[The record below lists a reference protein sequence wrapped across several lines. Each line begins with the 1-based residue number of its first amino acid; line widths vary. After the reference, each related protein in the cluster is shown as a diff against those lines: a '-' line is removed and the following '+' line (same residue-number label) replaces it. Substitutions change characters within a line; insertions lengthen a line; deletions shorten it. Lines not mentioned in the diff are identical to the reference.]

1 MAVNEGTVAINNETK
16 VKKNQCDGINDDFSE
31 EISRDEEEGK
41 KESIS
46 KGRRRVYGLT
56 LMSLAGFYVVLANT
70 LVQLIHGYSLVEVS
84 SLTILFSRS
93 VVTVAMALMFM
104 VAACI
109 HPFPSPRE
117 TLALSALGLT
127 GVGAI
132 LFMYQALS
140 LIPVGDVTVIHFT
153 APVFTSAMGR
163 AFLKQPCSI
172 MDGLLG
178 LISFCGVFIMTRP
191 TVIFGPQDVESETI
205 CETLTGCTEEHHS
218 ADSSS
223 SGHEYTYLYGVGY
236 TLVAAFLVSVFFI
249 LNKLMSR
256 QTDVILTLFY
266 TGIMG
271 LILPSVIVCATQ
283 KSYQVGDQW
292 EIWILLLLIGVL
304 SVVHLLFVAESLQFE
319 DAGPAALIRNADSVY
334 AFALQFFVLGV
345 TPHILTIVGALIV
358 VISSTLMGV
367 SRYFSA
373 KKMQR

>member
-1 MAVNEGTVAINNETK
+1 MADKDNTKHRNNDNSSIDK
-16 VKKNQCDGINDDFSE
+16 VKDAENTTRETGVTSGE
-31 EISRDEEEGK
+31 EV
-41 KESIS
+41 IS

-70 LVQLIHGYSLVEVS
+70 LVQLIHEHSLVDIS

-93 VVTVAMALMFM
+93 AVTVAMALVLML
-104 VAACI
+104 VARI
-109 HPFPSPRE
+109 HPFPSHRE

-163 AFLKQPCSI
+163 ALLQQPCSF
-172 MDGLLG
+172 MDAFLG
-178 LISFCGVFIMTRP
+178 FISFCGVFIMTRP
-191 TVIFGPQDVESETI
+191 TVIFGTQDIESETI
-205 CETLTGCTEEHHS
+205 CESLTGCENEHHS
-218 ADSSS
+218 MDSSRGDNS
-223 SGHEYTYLYGVGY
+223 YMYGVAY

-256 QTDVILTLFY
+256 KTDVVLTLFY
-266 TGIMG
+266 TGIYG
-271 LILPSVIVCATQ
+271 LILPSIIVAVTQ
-283 KSYQVGDQW
+283 KQYQVGDQW

-334 AFALQFFVLGV
+334 AFGLQFLVLGV
-345 TPHILTIVGALIV
+345 APHLMTIVGALIV
-358 VISSTLMGV
+358 VVSSTTMGV
-367 SRYFSA
+367 SRYFSVRQ
-373 KKMQR
+373 KK

>member
-1 MAVNEGTVAINNETK
+1 MDNQIKA
-16 VKKNQCDGINDDFSE
+16 KNDRSDDSTFE
-31 EISRDEEEGK
+31 KTLTGKNEEEGSGTE
-41 KESIS
+41 KEGSIS
-46 KGRRRVYGLT
+46 RGRRRVYGLT

-70 LVQLIHGYSLVEVS
+70 LVQLIHGRSLVEVS
-84 SLTILFSRS
+84 SLTILCSRS
-93 VVTVAMALMFM
+93 VVTAAMALMFM
-104 VAACI
+104 IIGRI
-109 HPFPSPRE
+109 HPFPSRRE

-132 LFMYQALS
+132 LFMYLALS
-140 LIPVGDVTVIHFT
+140 YIPVGDVTVIHFT

-178 LISFCGVFIMTRP
+178 LVSFCGVFIMTRP
-191 TVIFGPQDVESETI
+191 TIIFGAQDLESETI
-205 CETLTGCTEEHHS
+205 CETLTGCENEHHS
-218 ADSSS
+218 TDSLADSKN
-223 SGHEYTYLYGVGY
+223 TYLYGVGY
-236 TLVAAFLVSVFFI
+236 TLVAAFLVSIFFI

-256 QTDVILTLFY
+256 QTDVVLTLFY

-271 LILPSVIVCATQ
+271 LILPSVIVCVTQ
-283 KSYQVGDQW
+283 EPYQAGNQW

-334 AFALQFFVLGV
+334 AFGLQYLVLGV
-345 TPHILTIVGALIV
+345 APHTLTIIGALIV
-358 VISSTLMGV
+358 VISSTTMGV

-373 KKMQR
+373 KRIQK